1 MLDLSK
7 ILNFVGLLNMF
18 RHVERVVLA
27 NGEKRWEN
35 DVEHSY
41 HLAMLAWYI
50 AESHALPL
58 NRDLLVRYALV
69 HDLVEVYAG
78 DTYIYTT
85 NQSEKDSKKAR
96 EEKAAVELRENFPEF
111 SGLHELIHQYEKRED
126 KESRFVYALDKIQ
139 PILNIYMDGGRTWKE
154 KEVTIQM
161 LVDAKKHQVALSP
174 EVSACFE
181 ELVMLLK
188 KDEEKLFTVAI

>member
-7 ILNFVGLLNMF
+7 ILNFVGLLNTF
-18 RHVERVVLA
+18 RQVERVVLA
-27 NGEKRWEN
+27 NNEKRWEN

-50 AESHALPL
+50 GESHALPL
-58 NRDLLVRYALV
+58 NRDLLVKYALV

-78 DTYIYTT
+78 DTYIYTM

-111 SGLHELIHQYEKRED
+111 EALHRLIFAYEKREGA
-126 KESRFVYALDKIQ
+126 ESRFVYALDKIQ
-139 PILNIYMDGGRTWKE
+139 PILNIYTDGGRTWKE
-154 KEVTIQM
+154 KGVTIQM
-161 LVDAKKHQVALSP
+161 LVDTKKHQVALSP

-181 ELVMLLK
+181 ELVRLLK